1 MKKFIGSLLITL
13 FFFSAI
19 PALAQQMDMQEMM
32 KVWMEYM
39 TPGDM
44 HKMMAKNVGTWNT
57 KTTFWNHPGAEPST
71 TEGTAEMESIL
82 GGRYIKTV
90 HKSMV
95 MGMPMEGWSID
106 AYDNG
111 KKEFISIW
119 IDNMGTGVSISR
131 GTYDESSAT
140 HHHTGIM
147 YDAMSGKDT
156 KFRSVV
162 KQIDDNKIVF
172 DMYGQYNGQYNG
184 QEFKMMEMV
193 YTR

>member
-1 MKKFIGSLLITL
+1 MKKLTGSILVFMFVI
-13 FFFSAI
+13 SAA
-19 PALAQQMDMQEMM
+19 PAKAQEMDMQEMM
-32 KVWMEYM
+32 KAWMEYM
-39 TPGDM
+39 TPGPM
-44 HKMMAKNVGTWNT
+44 HEMMSKNVGSWKTV
-57 KTTFWNHPGAEPST
+57 TTFWNYPGVEPST

-82 GGRYIKTV
+82 GGRYFKTV

-119 IDNMGTGVSISR
+119 IDNMGSGVAISR
-131 GTYDESSAT
+131 GTYDEKTAT

-147 YDAMSGKDT
+147 YDSMAGEDT
-156 KFRSVV
+156 EFRSVI
-162 KQIDDNKIVF
+162 KQVNENKMVF
-172 DMYGQYNGQYNG
+172 DMYGKYNG